1 MIDGGPRNIRRD
13 RASLKLPA
21 VITRSTVGEQ
31 EADMSVFEA
40 KELADLRQTLR
51 DRLIAQDAGGATDV
65 LTRLR
70 EVASGD
76 DELSAEY
83 ERWAFRFELLAA

>member
-1 MIDGGPRNIRRD
+1 
-13 RASLKLPA
+13 
-21 VITRSTVGEQ
+21 
-31 EADMSVFEA
+31 MSVHEA
-40 KELADLRQTLR
+40 KELADLRQVLR
-51 DRLIAQDAGGATDV
+51 DRLVAQDAGGASDV

-76 DELSAEY
+76 HELNAEY